1 MNVNTTAIVVISVQ
15 DYLKKVVVVVLLV
28 FTLHLGGEEYF
39 FGLDNYGVSKD
50 ELLCNRFT
58 NSNVSYF
65 GFMWRS

>member
-1 MNVNTTAIVVISVQ
+1 LNVNTTAIVVISVQ

-50 ELLCNRFT
+50 ELLLYRLA